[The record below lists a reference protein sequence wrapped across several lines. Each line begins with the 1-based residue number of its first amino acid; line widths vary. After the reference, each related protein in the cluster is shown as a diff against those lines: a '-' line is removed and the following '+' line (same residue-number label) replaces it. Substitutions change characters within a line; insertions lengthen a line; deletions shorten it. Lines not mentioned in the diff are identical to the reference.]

1 MSKIIGLMG
10 NSGSGKSTVAR
21 YLKDKGAFIIDAD
34 EISHQVCELGQ
45 PGLAAVKA
53 RFEPYFFNDDGTL
66 NRRRMGRVVFSDKTQ
81 LRRLEETL
89 HPIIKER
96 VQQKLKEEKN
106 YDLIVVDCALLVK
119 TGLNELVDEVW
130 LIKTDTDTKINR
142 ICGRDKMCYED
153 ALNRL
158 RNQDSDDELMRHS
171 DIIIDNTGSVEELL
185 SQVEENLHR

>member
-10 NSGSGKSTVAR
+10 NSGSGKSTVAD
-21 YLKDKGAFIIDAD
+21 YLKSKGAYVIDAD
-34 EISHQVCELGQ
+34 EISHEVCELGQ

-53 RFEPYFFNDDGTL
+53 RFEPYFFNDDGSL
-66 NRRRMGRVVFSDKTQ
+66 NRRRMGRVVFSDKEQ
-81 LRRLEETL
+81 LRRLEEAL

-96 VQQKLKEEKN
+96 VRKELNEEKD

-130 LIKTDTDTKINR
+130 LVKADADTKINR
-142 ICGRDKMCYED
+142 ICSRDNLGYEE

-171 DIIIDNTGSVEELL
+171 DIIIENIGTMEELL
-185 SQVEENLHR
+185 NQVDENL

>member
-10 NSGSGKSTVAR
+10 NSGSGKSTVAD
-21 YLKDKGAFIIDAD
+21 YLKSKGALIIDAD

-53 RFEPYFFNDDGTL
+53 RFEPYFFNDDGSL

-81 LRRLEETL
+81 LRRLEEAL
-89 HPIIKER
+89 HPIIKEK
-96 VQQKLKEEKN
+96 VHQKLENEN
-106 YDLIVVDCALLVK
+106 NFDLIVVDCALLVK

-130 LIKTDTDTKINR
+130 LVKADPDTKINR
-142 ICGRDKMCYED
+142 ICSRDNISFED

-158 RNQDSDDELMRHS
+158 RNQDSDEELMRHS
-171 DIIIDNTGSVEELL
+171 DIIIENTGTMEELL
-185 SQVEENLHR
+185 SQVDSNL

>member
-21 YLKDKGAFIIDAD
+21 YLKSKGASIIDAD

-53 RFEPYFFNDDGTL
+53 RFEPYFFNDDGSL

-81 LRRLEETL
+81 LRRLENAL
-89 HPIIKER
+89 HPIIKDR
-96 VQQKLKEEKN
+96 VNYELQEKKDE
-106 YDLIVVDCALLVK
+106 DLIVVDCALLIK

-130 LIKTDTDTKINR
+130 LVKADTDTKINR
-142 ICGRDKMCYED
+142 ICARDNLGFEE

-171 DIIIDNTGSVEELL
+171 DIIIENTGSLEELL
-185 SQVEENLHR
+185 KQVDENL